1 MQLEVKQ
8 EMTDVPAETR
18 GFMVELRE
26 LGDSIPHKGLFAVL
40 LLAWILLFH
49 FLGNSVLGYFH
60 TSSLFAWLSSVYQ
73 SAPDDNL
80 GMFVPLAVAALLW
93 WKREELISVSKRV
106 WWPALAIFVFALF
119 LHVLGYAVQQTRFSL
134 IAFFVG
140 WCGLMGMLWGWRWLS
155 VISFPFFL
163 FVFMMPLGS
172 FAERPSLELRKAATT
187 ITVGVSKAVFGIP
200 VVQSG
205 TSIYDPSYRYQYEV
219 AAACSGIRSLSTM
232 LLLACVV
239 AFVIFQKP
247 WKRALLIGAA
257 IPFAV
262 LGNTFRLLTIII
274 AADQFGQTAG
284 DSVHNSWL
292 FGLAPYVP
300 AMLGMFLIARWLR
313 EDGSD
318 LMAKRPA

>member
-1 MQLEVKQ
+1 MQLEMKQ
-8 EMTDVPAETR
+8 ALTDSPAEAR
-18 GFMVELRE
+18 GFLPELRD
-26 LGDSIPHKGLFAVL
+26 LGDAIPHKTLFAVL
-40 LLAWILLFH
+40 LLAWLTLFH

-60 TSSLFAWLSSVYQ
+60 TSSLFGWLSSVYG

-80 GMFVPLAVAALLW
+80 GQFVPLAVAALLW
-93 WKREELISVSKRV
+93 WKRKQLILVPKAV
-106 WWPALAIFVFALF
+106 WWPALALFIVALV

-134 IAFFVG
+134 VAFFVG
-140 WCGLMGMLWGWRWLS
+140 WYGLMGMLWGWRWLRATF
-155 VISFPFFL
+155 FPFFL
-163 FVFMMPLGS
+163 FAFMMPLGS
-172 FAERPSLELRKAATT
+172 FVERPSLELRKAATT
-187 ITVGVSKAVFGIP
+187 ITVAVSKAIFGIP

-205 TSIYDPSYRYQYEV
+205 TSIYDPAYRYQYEV

-232 LLLACVV
+232 LLLACIV

-262 LGNTFRLLTIII
+262 LGNVFRLLTIII

-284 DSVHNSWL
+284 DSVHESWL

-300 AMLGMFLIARWLR
+300 AMLGMLLMARWLR
-313 EDGSD
+313 EDGPH
-318 LMAKRPA
+318 LLTKRWA